1 MRRSKIVKTDHQPEW
16 DTQSEPAETVLLPET
31 DLSKPHPSELWGIDE
46 ASMQAG
52 PAMVGFLM
60 SSINDEIR
68 RKKRQAARLEQRSAR
83 VTAMLQMPIESPHHG
98 DSVQLTRQLR
108 PKLTGEIRQ
117 RALHTEEPMRHCT
130 SPRGAA
136 NPAHTKAGGRWGA
149 SRRSLFPFQRSI
161 NALTV
166 MNSHERFGKKHTFAP
181 PCAIG
186 ATDFGT
192 LSVLFELIVL
202 LVLSVTPTT
211 ELNSTVCHLPHL
223 LCCFELTNCNMLRS

>member
-1 MRRSKIVKTDHQPEW
+1 
-16 DTQSEPAETVLLPET
+16 
-31 DLSKPHPSELWGIDE
+31 
-46 ASMQAG
+46 MQAG

-136 NPAHTKAGGRWGA
+136 NPAHTKALRTLGRKQA
-149 SRRSLFPFQRSI
+149 VVVPVSAF
-161 NALTV
+161 
-166 MNSHERFGKKHTFAP
+166 
-181 PCAIG
+181 
-186 ATDFGT
+186 D
-192 LSVLFELIVL
+192 
-202 LVLSVTPTT
+202 
-211 ELNSTVCHLPHL
+211 
-223 LCCFELTNCNMLRS
+223 